1 MMRLAVSIHLI
12 LEFWQNFEAAGAE
25 GNEDNEDASGNDEHE
40 DPPGDDVSGQVSD
53 EIDEANMDD
62 EDHSLDN
69 SVNDDVPPVLIAK
82 DAVEIASSL
91 VNTCL
96 TQLCK

>member
-1 MMRLAVSIHLI
+1 MIGLTVSIHLI

-25 GNEDNEDASGNDEHE
+25 GNEDNEDTSSNDEHE
-40 DPPGDDVSGQVSD
+40 DPLGDDVSGQVSD

-62 EDHSLDN
+62 EDHSLD
-69 SVNDDVPPVLIAK
+69 DVPPVLIAK
-82 DAVEIASSL
+82 EAVEIASSL